1 MVLERQIKEPLAK
14 WDEQWYIYI
23 DTHTHRGPAKKARA
37 PWQRYWSM
45 LSGITE
51 DWYLSYNQTCLF
63 IEVVICKMI
72 TYLKKKKD
80 YVGGFNTSGRWSY
93 VG

>member
-14 WDEQWYIYI
+14 WDGQWYIYI
-23 DTHTHRGPAKKARA
+23 YTGPAKKARA
-37 PWQRYWSM
+37 PWQRYWSV

-63 IEVVICKMI
+63 IEVVICKMN
-72 TYLKKKKD
+72 TYLKKKLRI
-80 YVGGFNTSGRWSY
+80 TS
-93 VG
+93 